1 MGIDPR
7 ALAAMIDHT
16 LLAPEATSSD
26 ITKLCA
32 EAVELGV
39 GTVCVS
45 PSHVALAYGLLPATI
60 QVASVVGFPSGAHR
74 SEVKA
79 LEADLALDSGASEI
93 DMVINLAHVLS
104 GDWRGVED
112 DVAEV
117 RAAAHRPAVLKVII
131 ESGALTDDQIVQT
144 CKSAVAAGADF
155 VKTSTGFH
163 KTGGATTH
171 AVALMRST
179 VGPSIGVKASGG
191 IRTLVDALQMIEAG
205 ANRIGASASRAILD
219 AAQTEQN

>member
-7 ALAAMIDHT
+7 ALAAIIDHT

-26 ITKLCA
+26 ITRLCA

-45 PSHVALAYGLLPATI
+45 PSHVAFAYGLLPATI

-79 LEADLALDSGASEI
+79 LEAGLALENGAIEI
-93 DMVINLAHVLS
+93 DMVVNLAHVLS
-104 GDWRGVED
+104 GNWRGVED
-112 DVAEV
+112 DVAAV
-117 RAAAHRPAVLKVII
+117 RATASRPAVLKVII

-191 IRTLVDALQMIEAG
+191 IRTLADALQMIEAG

>member
-79 LEADLALDSGASEI
+79 LEAGLAVESGAIEI
-93 DMVINLAHVLS
+93 DMVINLAHV
-104 GDWRGVED
+104 
-112 DVAEV
+112 
-117 RAAAHRPAVLKVII
+117 

-191 IRTLVDALQMIEAG
+191 IRTLADALQMIEAG

>member
-79 LEADLALDSGASEI
+79 FEAVLALDGGAIEI

-104 GDWRGVED
+104 GNWRGVED
-112 DVAEV
+112 DVAAV
-117 RAAAHRPAVLKVII
+117 RATTPRPAVLKVII
-131 ESGALTDDQIVQT
+131 ESGALTDEQIVET
-144 CKSAVAAGADF
+144 CKSAVVAGADF

-163 KTGGATTH
+163 KAGGASPH

-191 IRTLVDALQMIEAG
+191 IRTLADALLMIEAG

-219 AAQTEQN
+219 AAWSAQN

>member
-16 LLAPEATSSD
+16 LLAPEATSID

-45 PSHVALAYGLLPATI
+45 PSHVALAHGLLPATI

-79 LEADLALDSGASEI
+79 LEAGLALDGGAIEI

-104 GDWRGVED
+104 GNWRGVED
-112 DVAEV
+112 DVAAV
-117 RAAAHRPAVLKVII
+117 RATTPRPAMLKVII
-131 ESGALTDDQIVQT
+131 ESGALTDEQIVET
-144 CKSAVAAGADF
+144 CKSAVVAGADF

-163 KTGGATTH
+163 KAGGASPH

-191 IRTLVDALQMIEAG
+191 IRTLADALLMIEAG

-219 AAQTEQN
+219 AAWSAQN

>member
-26 ITKLCA
+26 ITRLCA
-32 EAVELGV
+32 EAVELEV

-45 PSHVALAYGLLPATI
+45 PSHVAFAHGLLPATI

-79 LEADLALDSGASEI
+79 LEAGLALENGAIEI
-93 DMVINLAHVLS
+93 DMVVNLAHVLS
-104 GDWRGVED
+104 GNWRGIED
-112 DVAEV
+112 DVAAV
-117 RAAAHRPAVLKVII
+117 RATASRPAVLKVII

-191 IRTLVDALQMIEAG
+191 IRTLADALQMIEAG

>member
-26 ITKLCA
+26 ITRLCA

-45 PSHVALAYGLLPATI
+45 PSHVAFAYGLLPATI

-79 LEADLALDSGASEI
+79 LEAGLALENGAIEI
-93 DMVINLAHVLS
+93 DMVVNLAHVLS
-104 GDWRGVED
+104 GNWRGVED
-112 DVAEV
+112 DVAAV
-117 RAAAHRPAVLKVII
+117 RATASRPAVLKVII

-163 KTGGATTH
+163 KTGGATMH

-191 IRTLVDALQMIEAG
+191 IRKLADALQMIEAG

>member
-1 MGIDPR
+1 MAINFQ

-16 LLAPEATSSD
+16 LLAPEATPKE

-32 EAVELGV
+32 DAVELGI

-45 PSHVALAYGLLPATI
+45 PSHVALAHELLPATI
-60 QVASVVGFPSGAHR
+60 GIASVVGFPSGAHG

-79 LEADLALDSGASEI
+79 LEACLALESGATEI

-104 GDWRGVED
+104 ENWRGVVD

-117 RAAAHRPAVLKVII
+117 RAVAPAVLKVII
-131 ESGALTDDQIVQT
+131 ESSLLTEEQIVKT
-144 CKSAVAAGADF
+144 CKAAVAAGADF

-163 KTGGATTH
+163 KTGGATTQ

-179 VGPSIGVKASGG
+179 VGAAIGVKASGG
-191 IRTLVDALQMIEAG
+191 IRTLEDVLMMIEAG

-219 AAQTEQN
+219 AARSDQN

>member
-1 MGIDPR
+1 MAINFQ

-16 LLAPEATSSD
+16 LLAPEATSSE

-32 EAVELGV
+32 DAVELGI

-45 PSHVALAYGLLPATI
+45 PSHVALAHELLPATI
-60 QVASVVGFPSGAHR
+60 GIASVVGFPSGAHS

-79 LEADLALDSGASEI
+79 LEACLALESGATEI

-104 GDWRGVED
+104 ENWRGVED

-117 RAAAHRPAVLKVII
+117 RAVAPAVLKVII
-131 ESGALTDDQIVQT
+131 ESSVLTEEQIVKT
-144 CKSAVAAGADF
+144 CKAAVAAGADF

-163 KTGGATTH
+163 KTGGATTQ

-179 VGPSIGVKASGG
+179 VGAAIGVKASGG
-191 IRTLVDALQMIEAG
+191 IRTLEDVLMMIEAG

-219 AAQTEQN
+219 AARSDQN

>member
-1 MGIDPR
+1 MDPR

-26 ITKLCA
+26 VTRLCA

-45 PSHVALAYGLLPATI
+45 PSHVAFAYGLLPATI

-79 LEADLALDSGASEI
+79 LEAGLALENGAIEI

-104 GDWRGVED
+104 GNWRGVED

-117 RAAAHRPAVLKVII
+117 RAAVHRPAVLKVII

-163 KTGGATTH
+163 KAGGATTH

-191 IRTLVDALQMIEAG
+191 IRTLADALLMIEAG

>member
-1 MGIDPR
+1 MAINFQ

-16 LLAPEATSSD
+16 LLAPEATPSE
-26 ITKLCA
+26 ITKLCVD
-32 EAVELGV
+32 AVELGI

-45 PSHVALAYGLLPATI
+45 PSHVALAHELLPATI
-60 QVASVVGFPSGAHR
+60 GIASVVGFPSGAHR
-74 SEVKA
+74 SEVKVLEACLA
-79 LEADLALDSGASEI
+79 LESGATEI

-104 GDWRGVED
+104 ENWRGVED

-117 RAAAHRPAVLKVII
+117 RAVAPAVLKVII
-131 ESGALTDDQIVQT
+131 ESSVLTEEQIVKT
-144 CKSAVAAGADF
+144 CKAAVAAGADF

-163 KTGGATTH
+163 KTGGATTQ

-179 VGPSIGVKASGG
+179 VGAAIGVKASGG
-191 IRTLVDALQMIEAG
+191 IRTLEDVLMMIEAG

-219 AAQTEQN
+219 AARSDQN

>member
-1 MGIDPR
+1 MTSDE
-7 ALAAMIDHT
+7 LAKYIDHT
-16 LLAPEATSSD
+16 LLAPEAT
-26 ITKLCA
+26 
-32 EAVELGV
+32 AVEIANLCSEAKLLNV
-39 GTVCVS
+39 FAVCFS
-45 PSHVALAYGLLPATI
+45 PSLLPLATGSLPPEI
-60 QVASVVGFPSGAHR
+60 KIASVVGFPSGAHAAD
-74 SEVKA
+74 VKA
-79 LEADLALDSGASEI
+79 IEASQATKNGATEV
-93 DMVINLAHVLS
+93 DMVVNLGFVFSSRWLEL
-104 GDWRGVED
+104 GDEIAQVH
-112 DVAEV
+112 
-117 RAAAHRPAVLKVII
+117 AAIPATSCLKVII

-191 IRTLVDALQMIEAG
+191 IRTLADALQMIEAG

>member
-16 LLAPEATSSD
+16 MLAPEATSSD

-32 EAVELGV
+32 DAVELGV
-39 GTVCVS
+39 GAVCVS
-45 PSHVALAYGLLPATI
+45 PSHVALAHGLLPATI

-74 SEVKA
+74 SEVKT
-79 LEADLALDSGASEI
+79 LEAGLAVDSGAIEI

-104 GDWRGVED
+104 GNWSGVKD
-112 DVAEV
+112 DVAAV
-117 RAAAHRPAVLKVII
+117 RATVSRPIVLKVII
-131 ESGALTDDQIVQT
+131 ESGALTDEQIVET

-163 KTGGATTH
+163 KAGGATPH

-191 IRTLVDALQMIEAG
+191 IRTLADALLMIEAG

>member
-1 MGIDPR
+1 MGIEPR

-26 ITKLCA
+26 ITRLCA

-45 PSHVALAYGLLPATI
+45 PSHVAFAHGLLPATI

-79 LEADLALDSGASEI
+79 LEAGLALENGAIEI

-104 GDWRGVED
+104 GNWRGVED

-117 RAAAHRPAVLKVII
+117 VACVAGMANR
-131 ESGALTDDQIVQT
+131 ESVETNLRKPPREVEYCTAIRRTASKPNSSISDGMTVWRSSRLGSSDLSPNKSIAL
-144 CKSAVAAGADF
+144 SVAASP
-155 VKTSTGFH
+155 KSTP
-163 KTGGATTH
+163 
-171 AVALMRST
+171 V
-179 VGPSIGVKASGG
+179 
-191 IRTLVDALQMIEAG
+191 
-205 ANRIGASASRAILD
+205 SR
-219 AAQTEQN
+219 

>member
-26 ITKLCA
+26 ITRLCA

-39 GTVCVS
+39 GTICVS
-45 PSHVALAYGLLPATI
+45 PSHVAFAHGLLPATI

-79 LEADLALDSGASEI
+79 LEAGLALENGAIEI

-104 GDWRGVED
+104 GNWRGVED
-112 DVAEV
+112 DVAAV
-117 RAAAHRPAVLKVII
+117 RATASRPAVLKVII

>member
-1 MGIDPR
+1 
-7 ALAAMIDHT
+7 
-16 LLAPEATSSD
+16 
-26 ITKLCA
+26 
-32 EAVELGV
+32 
-39 GTVCVS
+39 
-45 PSHVALAYGLLPATI
+45 
-60 QVASVVGFPSGAHR
+60 
-74 SEVKA
+74 
-79 LEADLALDSGASEI
+79 
-93 DMVINLAHVLS
+93 MVINLAHVLS

-191 IRTLVDALQMIEAG
+191 IRTLADALQMIEAG

>member
-1 MGIDPR
+1 MAINFQ

-16 LLAPEATSSD
+16 LLAPEATSSE

-32 EAVELGV
+32 DAVELGI

-45 PSHVALAYGLLPATI
+45 PSHVALAHELLPATI
-60 QVASVVGFPSGAHR
+60 GIASVVGFPSGAHS

-79 LEADLALDSGASEI
+79 LEACLALESGATEI

-104 GDWRGVED
+104 ENWRGVED

-117 RAAAHRPAVLKVII
+117 RAVALAPAVLKVII
-131 ESGALTDDQIVQT
+131 ESSVLTEEQIVKT
-144 CKSAVAAGADF
+144 CKAAVAAGADF

-163 KTGGATTH
+163 KTGGATTQ

-179 VGPSIGVKASGG
+179 VGAAIGVKASGG
-191 IRTLVDALQMIEAG
+191 IRTLEDVLMMIEAG

-219 AAQTEQN
+219 AARSDQN

>member
-1 MGIDPR
+1 MGIYPR

-16 LLAPEATSSD
+16 LLAPEATSID

-79 LEADLALDSGASEI
+79 LEAGLALDGGAIEI

-104 GDWRGVED
+104 GNWSGVKD
-112 DVAEV
+112 DVAAV
-117 RAAAHRPAVLKVII
+117 RATVSRPVVLKVII
-131 ESGALTDDQIVQT
+131 ESGALTDEQIVET

-163 KTGGATTH
+163 KAGGATPH

-191 IRTLVDALQMIEAG
+191 IRTLADALLMIEAG

-219 AAQTEQN
+219 AARSEQN

>member
-1 MGIDPR
+1 MAINFQ

-16 LLAPEATSSD
+16 LLAPEATPSE
-26 ITKLCA
+26 ITKLCVD
-32 EAVELGV
+32 AVELGI

-45 PSHVALAYGLLPATI
+45 PSHVALAHELLPATI
-60 QVASVVGFPSGAHR
+60 GIASVVGFPSGAHR

-79 LEADLALDSGASEI
+79 LEACLALESGATEI

-104 GDWRGVED
+104 ENWRGVED

-117 RAAAHRPAVLKVII
+117 RAVAPAVLKVII
-131 ESGALTDDQIVQT
+131 ESSVLTEEQIVKT
-144 CKSAVAAGADF
+144 CKAAVAAGADF

-163 KTGGATTH
+163 KTGGATTQ

-179 VGPSIGVKASGG
+179 VGAAIGVKASGG
-191 IRTLVDALQMIEAG
+191 IRTLEDVLMMIEAG

-219 AAQTEQN
+219 AARSDQN